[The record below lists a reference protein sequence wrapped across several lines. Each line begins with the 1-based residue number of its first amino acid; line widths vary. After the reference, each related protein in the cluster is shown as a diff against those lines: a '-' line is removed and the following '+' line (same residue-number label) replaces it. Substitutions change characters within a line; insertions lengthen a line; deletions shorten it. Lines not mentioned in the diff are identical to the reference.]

1 MQKGTK
7 LYKLIFIPFDVA
19 GILLSIYLTLK
30 LRVLLNP
37 LLSIQL
43 TFNEAQHLIPPATII
58 VIIWMIL
65 FYQTGRHELTAKIS
79 TINLSIKILKSVSIA
94 TVFLMIVAFLSR
106 SENYSRSLIV
116 MLWAISFLILTFMN
130 ILSFKVQ
137 RWFKNLKVGVENIG
151 IMGYSNQSI
160 DLVKKIMNIPRMPYH
175 FCGYIL
181 SRGPEIC
188 ARELIRQDSNIIG
201 YTDEIP
207 AIINKYS
214 LDRIIICSASVKN
227 EETLLLAR
235 TCEKMG
241 VHLNIVPDIINFIS
255 NRITLTDIDN
265 IPLIEIKR
273 PGFTRWDFGV
283 KRIFD
288 LSAILVLGAVLFP
301 LLCLIVVLT
310 KLDSRGPIFYVQKR
324 IGKGSKYFS
333 LYKFRS
339 MSANAARTREGLEG
353 LNEADGYLFKIKND
367 PRITRIGRFLRRY
380 SLDELPQIFNVLKGE
395 MSIVGPRPLPTADLE
410 KMSRESEYN
419 YWLEERCKVLPGITG
434 LWQINGR
441 SNAKFDELVS
451 YDMYYLEN
459 WSLWLDFQILLKTI
473 PVVLSSRGAY

>member
-1 MQKGTK
+1 
-7 LYKLIFIPFDVA
+7 
-19 GILLSIYLTLK
+19 LLSVAFDAIGITISTYFTLK
-30 LRVLLNP
+30 LRVYLNP
-37 LLSIQL
+37 FFSIQMS
-43 TFNEAQHLIPPATII
+43 FYDASYLIPPATII
-58 VIIWMIL
+58 VVIWVIL
-65 FYQTGRHELTAKIS
+65 FYQTGKYDLTEKIS
-79 TINLSIKILKSVSIA
+79 NLSLLMKILKSVTIC
-94 TVFLMIVAFLSR
+94 TVVLMIVAFLSR

-188 ARELIRQDSNIIG
+188 ARELIRQDDNIIG

-339 MSANAARTREGLEG
+339 MSANADRTREGLEG

-473 PVVLSSRGAY
+473 PVVLSSKGAY

>member
-1 MQKGTK
+1 
-7 LYKLIFIPFDVA
+7 
-19 GILLSIYLTLK
+19 
-30 LRVLLNP
+30 
-37 LLSIQL
+37 
-43 TFNEAQHLIPPATII
+43 
-58 VIIWMIL
+58 
-65 FYQTGRHELTAKIS
+65 
-79 TINLSIKILKSVSIA
+79 
-94 TVFLMIVAFLSR
+94 
-106 SENYSRSLIV
+106 
-116 MLWAISFLILTFMN
+116 MN

-188 ARELIRQDSNIIG
+188 ARELVRQDSNIIG

-283 KRIFD
+283 KRVFD

-310 KLDSRGPIFYVQKR
+310 KLDSRGPIFYAQKR

-339 MSANAARTREGLEG
+339 MSANADRTREGLEG

>member
-1 MQKGTK
+1 MS
-7 LYKLIFIPFDVA
+7 FFDA
-19 GILLSIYLTLK
+19 SY
-30 LRVLLNP
+30 
-37 LLSIQL
+37 
-43 TFNEAQHLIPPATII
+43 LIPPATII
-58 VIIWMIL
+58 VVIWIIL
-65 FYQTGRHELTAKIS
+65 FYQTGKYDLTEKIS
-79 TINLSIKILKSVSIA
+79 ILSLLMKILKSVTIC
-94 TVFLMIVAFLSR
+94 TVVLMIVAFLSR

-116 MLWAISFLILTFMN
+116 MLWAISFLILIIMN

-151 IMGYSNQSI
+151 IMGYTSQSR

-181 SRGPEIC
+181 SKGQEMS
-188 ARELIRQDSNIIG
+188 AKELIRQDDNIIG

-214 LDRIIICSASVKN
+214 LDRIIICSASVRK

-255 NRITLTDIDN
+255 NRIILTDIDN

-283 KRIFD
+283 KRVFD

-310 KLDSRGPIFYVQKR
+310 KLDSRGPIFMFKNELAKAVNIFLCINSDRCQQMLTGR
-324 IGKGSKYFS
+324 EKGLKALMRQMDIYSK
-333 LYKFRS
+333 
-339 MSANAARTREGLEG
+339 
-353 LNEADGYLFKIKND
+353 
-367 PRITRIGRFLRRY
+367 
-380 SLDELPQIFNVLKGE
+380 
-395 MSIVGPRPLPTADLE
+395 
-410 KMSRESEYN
+410 
-419 YWLEERCKVLPGITG
+419 
-434 LWQINGR
+434 
-441 SNAKFDELVS
+441 
-451 YDMYYLEN
+451 
-459 WSLWLDFQILLKTI
+459 
-473 PVVLSSRGAY
+473 

>member
-1 MQKGTK
+1 
-7 LYKLIFIPFDVA
+7 
-19 GILLSIYLTLK
+19 LLSVAFDAIGITISTYFTLK
-30 LRVLLNP
+30 LRVYLNP
-37 LLSIQL
+37 FFSIQMS
-43 TFNEAQHLIPPATII
+43 FYDASYLIPPATII
-58 VIIWMIL
+58 VVIWVIL
-65 FYQTGRHELTAKIS
+65 FYQTGKYDLTEKIS
-79 TINLSIKILKSVSIA
+79 NLSLLMKILKSVTIC
-94 TVFLMIVAFLSR
+94 TVVLMIVAFLSR

-181 SRGPEIC
+181 SKGYEMS
-188 ARELIRQDSNIIG
+188 AKELIRQDDNIIG

-473 PVVLSSRGAY
+473 PVVLSSKGAY